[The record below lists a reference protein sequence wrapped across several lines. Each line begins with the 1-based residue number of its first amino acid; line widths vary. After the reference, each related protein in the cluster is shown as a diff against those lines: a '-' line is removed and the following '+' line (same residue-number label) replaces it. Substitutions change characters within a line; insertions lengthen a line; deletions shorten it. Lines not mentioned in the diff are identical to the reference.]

1 MNPIE
6 EYYCKFNEDK
16 RFDSRHGQVEFMIT
30 MKYID
35 ELLGSM
41 LFKGRDKSDIK
52 ILDVGAGTG
61 RYSIHYANEGYDVSA
76 LELVKHNL
84 SRLKA
89 KCPLVHARQGD
100 GRNLS
105 KYPDDNF
112 DITLIFGPLYHLFNH
127 EDKLKCLTEA
137 RRVTKPGGYIL
148 AAYVMNDYG
157 IITYGIKEGHL
168 KESIDN
174 GRVDE
179 AYNIHSDIEDLYDYV
194 RLEEI
199 DRLREDSGLER
210 VRIITPDG
218 PTNYIRPQLKAMTD
232 EEFEIYLDYVYS
244 ISSRADMIG
253 AAAHT
258 VDILKKI

>member
-168 KESIDN
+168 KESIDS

-244 ISSRADMIG
+244 ISARADMIG